1 MATRSVFFEE
11 RRFGTLRACPEVISS
26 LYADYYHHVLHVCR
40 HFFHLREDAE
50 DAASEVFLK
59 LHTILH
65 KKDEAHAFKPWI
77 CQVAG
82 RHCLDKLRRR
92 KREKCAIEQVKE
104 PSAIPDRAAPSPLSL
119 FLQNETELR
128 LREQLDRLPDC
139 YRVPLM
145 LRYYQGMSYSQI
157 ASNLNRRLPTVRGII
172 FRAKKRLR
180 RNLFASTKAPVSN

>member
-1 MATRSVFFEE
+1 MATRSVLFEE
-11 RRFGTLRACPEVISS
+11 GQFGTLRACPEVIGS

-92 KREKCAIEQVKE
+92 KREKSAIEQVKE
-104 PSAIPDRAAPSPLSL
+104 PAAIPDKAAPSPLSQV
-119 FLQNETELR
+119 LQTEAERR

-172 FRAKKRLR
+172 FRAKRRLR
-180 RNLFASTKAPVSN
+180 RDLKAARNTAISN